1 MRWFTLLRW
10 WTDMAGNSV
19 PAFFNAKTSIIG
31 SAAVDVTFVL
41 DLSDSTDPYPQW
53 IPTVVLTMERVFRSM
68 VGFGGARLKPNRYS
82 FATGGGSG
90 SNFTTLNQ
98 IERLVTIDGAV
109 QRWATG
115 QQILDDAVTF
125 PSLTADEGTNTQD
138 MGLATNLI
146 ESTDRGYLPGNDR
159 LIIAISDAQGYGT
172 AFNAAPL
179 FPHKYIGLH
188 SADVAATGSSWPPLF
203 NPNTNE
209 FLQAILHTVVTKSA
223 GDDYSHI
230 GLGAV
235 LDFPE
240 INLYFWESY
249 YPDLAFLNPFSIPSQ
264 QYPFPAPSAVSAT
277 AADGTLQINLDRGL
291 TPNKGA
297 ISDLRALETYI
308 NAPEALGFQLTYIYI
323 EAVVRSF

>member
-31 SAAVDVTFVL
+31 PAAVDVTFVL

-179 FPHKYIGLH
+179 FPHNYIGLH
-188 SADVAATGSSWPPLF
+188 SADLAATGSSWPGLF
-203 NPNTNE
+203 
-209 FLQAILHTVVTKSA
+209 QAILHTVVTKSS
-223 GDDYSHI
+223 GDDYQHI
-230 GLGAV
+230 GLGAA
-235 LDFPE
+235 LDWPV
-240 INLYFWESY
+240 NLYFGESY
-249 YPDLAFLNPFSIPSQ
+249 YPDLAFLNPFSIPIQ
-264 QYPFPAPSAVSAT
+264 LYPFPAPSAVSAT

-308 NAPEALGFQLTYIYI
+308 NAPEALGFQLTYLYI
-323 EAVVRSF
+323 EAVFRLS

>member
-10 WTDMAGNSV
+10 WADMAGNSV
-19 PAFFNAKTSIIG
+19 PAFFNAKRSVIG
-31 SAAVDVTFVL
+31 PASVDVTFVL

-53 IPTVVLTMERVFRSM
+53 IPTAVLTMEKVLRS
-68 VGFGGARLKPNRYS
+68 VGGVGALKPNRYS

-146 ESTDRGYLPGNDR
+146 ESTDRGYLAGNEK

-172 AFNAAPL
+172 AFNTDPL
-179 FPHKYIGLH
+179 FPHNYIGLH
-188 SADVAATGSSWPPLF
+188 SADLAATGSSTSG
-203 NPNTNE
+203 N
-209 FLQAILHTVVTKSA
+209 ILHTVGEGISDLGSIVD
-223 GDDYSHI
+223 GPFGI
-230 GLGAV
+230 GASTVPGEVYVFGVNAE
-235 LDFPE
+235 PA
-240 INLYFWESY
+240 S
-249 YPDLAFLNPFSIPSQ
+249 LAFLNPFNIPFQ
-264 QYPFPAPSAVSAT
+264 QYLLPSPSAVSAT
-277 AADGTLQINLDRGL
+277 ATFGTLQINLDRGL
-291 TPNKGA
+291 MPGKGV
-297 ISDLRALETYI
+297 ISSLPALDI
-308 NAPEALGFQLTYIYI
+308 FVNAPEVFGFQLAINYLL
-323 EAVVRSF
+323 ALGNQA